1 MKTLVVESLK
11 EGKDNMKKNRKSELR
26 KERTIMIASSAFVL
40 AALTLT
46 GVYMRQQSARSKDD
60 GYSIDFTAFEDSGP
74 NKAAEIAQG
83 NQEETTPQG
92 VAVNSPGKV
101 ASVVEDDLD
110 YMPIEGLA
118 GEDVTEKA
126 KAMESPLEADVTD
139 NQDISENQP
148 VVVNQLHFSESDK
161 LLVPLAE
168 AEVLMPY
175 SMEGSIYFKT
185 LDQYKYNPAIIYAAE
200 EGTLVQ
206 ACGAGEVI
214 AIYDTPKQGHT
225 LILSLGD
232 GYQAVYGQMKDIEV
246 TVGSLVEPGAVLG
259 AVAAPTKYYSLE
271 GANLY
276 FELQKDGK
284 SVDPN
289 NYFS

>member
-1 MKTLVVESLK
+1 MKTLVVVSLK

-46 GVYMRQQSARSKDD
+46 GVYMRQQSARTEDD

-83 NQEETTPQG
+83 NREETEPQG
-92 VAVNSPGKV
+92 MAVNSPGKV
-101 ASVVEDDLD
+101 ASVEDDLD
-110 YMPIEGLA
+110 YMPIESFA
-118 GEDVTEKA
+118 GEEIPKKVKTPDA
-126 KAMESPLEADVTD
+126 SLEADLAD
-139 NQDISENQP
+139 NQQSLENP
-148 VVVNQLHFSESDK
+148 TVVVNQLHFGESDK
-161 LLVPLAE
+161 LQVPLSE
-168 AEVLMPY
+168 AVVLMPY

-185 LDQYKYNPAIIYAAE
+185 LDQYKYNPAIIYAAQ
-200 EGTLVQ
+200 EGTPVN
-206 ACGAGEVI
+206 ACAAGEVI

-225 LILSLGD
+225 LILNLGD
-232 GYQAVYGQMKDIEV
+232 GYQAVYGQLKDIEV
-246 TVGSLVEPGAVLG
+246 TIGSLVEPGAVLG

-284 SVDPN
+284 PVDPN